1 MREQQIQGYISGIR
15 DEFILEA
22 QPKAL
27 AALVLPEEHE
37 AGKILPPVGQTPP
50 PRRRSRKRW
59 IPLVVA
65 AAIAVTVGLN
75 IGLYSGLSA
84 IVGPGGLFPSGA
96 PSHPS
101 YPTAPGGSPWGDLFG
116 SLFPFLSPDETE
128 SEPGDATE
136 EPDATVTKNPCADGH
151 DYEPQLEREASCYA
165 VSIHRLV
172 CRDCGRSKKER
183 GEEILPHVYEDG
195 YCTGCGLVEGA
206 HPIESCTF
214 QYTKNVGYSYENG
227 SGTPVQGFILTRI
240 EGDMGE
246 TLILPNVYFTE
257 QYGLLPVVSV
267 DTNSLNGRDEFS
279 KVVLPNK
286 ALTLGY
292 QHALFANCT
301 SLTEIVWPECLRN
314 AGNNTFRGC
323 TALKEIT
330 IPDTVKNISGWLL
343 AGCTSLESATILK
356 APDNGLMGQSVFEGC
371 TSLTEVHL
379 PDDME
384 ELPATT
390 FVDCTSLRSIEL
402 PPRLKFIEFQAF
414 LRCSNLEEI
423 HIPSSVGTIGFSAFE
438 DCTSLRSVELPRGLT
453 KLEES
458 VFAGC
463 TSLESVSL
471 SDRMTHIERE
481 AFLGCTSLAH
491 IELPASLQTLEA
503 RAFNSCTS
511 LTEITLPASLQTL
524 GGNAF
529 TDCTS
534 LEQVTILG
542 SISKDMGD
550 SLFSAC
556 PSLRTVYLP
565 EGLTTVTSHMF
576 DGCTS
581 LSEISLPA
589 GLKYIGMYAFSGC
602 SSLTDLDIPDTVD
615 HIDTHAFTEC
625 TSLRRVSLPASLMRL
640 KTGTFL
646 YCTALTELTLPD
658 GFAAIEGDALRHT
671 GLVTLTIPG
680 TVTYMETNAI
690 GNNPD
695 LAEIRFLGTVE
706 EWQTLTGRMASLGV
720 PVYCDN
726 GKLLPNGTVEPNS

>member
-15 DEFILEA
+15 DEFLLEA
-22 QPKAL
+22 QPRAL
-27 AALVLPEEHE
+27 AALVLPEEQGS
-37 AGKILPPVGQTPP
+37 ATILPSVGQTHL
-50 PRRRSRKRW
+50 PRRKNRKRW

-128 SEPGDATE
+128 SEPGDSTE

-172 CRDCGRSKKER
+172 CRDCGRSKQEK
-183 GEEILPHVYEDG
+183 GDEILPHVYEDG

-214 QYTKNVGYSYENG
+214 QYTKNCGYDRPDNPGRGVAGY
-227 SGTPVQGFILTRI
+227 VLTRI
-240 EGDMGE
+240 EGEIGD

-257 QYGLLPVVSV
+257 QYGLMPVVA
-267 DTNSLNGRDEFS
+267 LEGRLLKDRAEFS
-279 KVVLPNK
+279 KLVLPNGLLDTGNP
-286 ALTLGY
+286 AT
-292 QHALFANCT
+292 FMNCT
-301 SLTEIVWPECLRN
+301 SLREIIWPDTLRRI
-314 AGNNTFRGC
+314 GNNTFEGC

-330 IPDTVKNISGWLL
+330 IPDTVNNIGGWLL
-343 AGCTSLESATILK
+343 AGCTSLESATLLK
-356 APDNGLMGQSVFEGC
+356 IPDNGLMGQSVFEGC
-371 TSLTEVHL
+371 TALTEVHF

-384 ELPATT
+384 DLPPTT

-402 PPRLKFIEFQAF
+402 PSRLKFIDFQAF
-414 LRCSNLEEI
+414 QRCSNLEEI

-438 DCTSLRSVELPRGLT
+438 GCTSLRSVELPRGLT

-481 AFLGCTSLAH
+481 AFLGCTSLRS

-511 LTEITLPASLQTL
+511 LTEIILPASLQTL

-529 TDCTS
+529 TDCTA

-556 PSLRTVYLP
+556 PSLRTVSLP

-581 LSEISLPA
+581 LSEISLPE

-602 SSLTDLDIPDTVD
+602 SSLTELDIPDTVD
-615 HIDTHAFTEC
+615 HIDTHAFIEC
-625 TSLRRVSLPASLMRL
+625 TSLRRVSLPASLKRL
-640 KTGTFL
+640 KTGTFM
-646 YCTALTELTLPD
+646 YCSALTELTLPD
-658 GFAAIEGDALRHT
+658 GLAAIEGDALRFT
-671 GLVTLTIPG
+671 GLVSLTIPN
-680 TVTYMETNAI
+680 TVTYMEVSAI
-690 GNNPD
+690 GSNPD
-695 LAEIRFLGTVE
+695 MAEIRFLGTVE
-706 EWQTLTGRMASLGV
+706 EWKTLTGRMASLGV
-720 PVYCDN
+720 PVYCND
-726 GKLLPNGTVEPNS
+726 GILLPNGTVEPNP

>member
-1 MREQQIQGYISGIR
+1 MKEQQIQGIISGIR

-22 QPKAL
+22 EPKVL
-27 AALVLPEEHE
+27 AALLPETDPV
-37 AGKILPPVGQTPP
+37 AGTVILSSPAEGS
-50 PRRRSRKRW
+50 RRKTRGKAKRW
-59 IPLVVA
+59 IPLIVA
-65 AAIAVTVGLN
+65 AAVTLTVGLN
-75 IGLYSGLSA
+75 LGLYAGMNALLGQSGALLPSTPS
-84 IVGPGGLFPSGA
+84 GGNPLGGLLGE
-96 PSHPS
+96 
-101 YPTAPGGSPWGDLFG
+101 
-116 SLFPFLSPDETE
+116 LFPFLSPDETE

-136 EPDATVTKNPCADGH
+136 EPPDRETEPNPCADGH

-183 GEEILPHVYEDG
+183 GDEILPHVYEDG

-214 QYTKNVGYSYENG
+214 QYTKNAGYSYENA
-227 SGTPVQGFILTRI
+227 SGTPVEGFILTRI
-240 EGDMGE
+240 EGEIGD

-286 ALTLGY
+286 ALTLGF

-314 AGNNTFRGC
+314 AGNSTFRGC

-371 TSLTEVHL
+371 TSPTEVHL

-402 PPRLKFIEFQAF
+402 PPRLKFIDFQAF

-438 DCTSLRSVELPRGLT
+438 GCTSLRSVELPRGLT

-556 PSLRTVYLP
+556 PSLRTVSLP

-581 LSEISLPA
+581 LSEISLPE

-615 HIDTHAFTEC
+615 HIDTHAFIEC

-646 YCTALTELTLPD
+646 YCSALTELTLPD
-658 GFAAIEGDALRHT
+658 GLAAIEGDALRHT
-671 GLVTLTIPG
+671 GLVSLTIPN
-680 TVTYMETNAI
+680 TVTYMEAAAI
-690 GNNPD
+690 GSNPHM
-695 LAEIRFLGTVE
+695 AEIRFLGTVE
-706 EWQTLTGRMASLGV
+706 EWKTLTGRMASLGV
-720 PVYCDN
+720 PVYCND
-726 GKLLPNGTVEPNS
+726 GILLPNGTVEPNP